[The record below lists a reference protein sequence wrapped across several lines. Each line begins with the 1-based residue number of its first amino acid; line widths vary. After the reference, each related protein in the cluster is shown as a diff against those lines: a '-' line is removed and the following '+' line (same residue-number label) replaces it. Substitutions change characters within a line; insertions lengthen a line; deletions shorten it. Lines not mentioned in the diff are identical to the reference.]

1 MSKYTTGEVA
11 KLCGITVRTVQYYD
25 QRSILIPS
33 ELTEGGR
40 RLYSE
45 EDVKKLRII
54 CFLRDLDLP
63 INTIAEILKD
73 DDPHSVVTLL
83 LQQHELSVKA
93 ELKDCQDKLESIKM
107 LKDEIDAVEDF
118 SVNSIGDIAHIMKNK
133 DKLKKVRQKMM
144 IYAIAGGAVEIATIA
159 LWIMMGLWI
168 PFAISYVI
176 VAAVGIFWLLPYYY
190 KKISYI
196 CPECHEVFK
205 PNFWEFVFAN
215 HTPKTRK
222 LTCSHCNK
230 KHWCV
235 ETYEENSNLE

>member
-40 RLYSE
+40 RLYTE
-45 EDVKKLRII
+45 DDVKKLRII
-54 CFLRDLDLP
+54 CFLRELGLP
-63 INTIAEILKD
+63 INTIAEILED
-73 DDPHSVVTLL
+73 EDPHSVVSLL
-83 LQQHELSVKA
+83 LEQHEQTVKS
-93 ELKDCQDKLESIKM
+93 ELKECQDKYESIKM
-107 LKDEIDAVEDF
+107 LKNEIKAVDDF

-133 DKLKKVRQKMM
+133 ESIKKVRRNM
-144 IYAIAGGAVEIATIA
+144 IMLAIVCGAVEIATIA
-159 LWIMMGLWI
+159 LWIAKGLWV
-168 PFAISYVI
+168 PFVVSYTI
-176 VAAVGIFWLLPYYY
+176 ILAVCLGWLLPYYY

-196 CPECHEVFK
+196 CPCCHEVFK
-205 PNFWEFVFAN
+205 PKFWEMVWAS

-222 LTCSHCNK
+222 LTCTHCGK

-235 ETYEENSNLE
+235 ETYDENFD